1 MRALLSTHYG
11 ESKTHKYGYTFRKK
25 NGWGVTPADAFP
37 APTHC
42 HECGNAGTEYGY
54 SAGVHVGDTRDGE
67 RIEQSPAVC
76 YVCCHAHD
84 VAQLQDR
91 TKPFV
96 AYVSCDGKSISNWPG
111 ANLGAVTAEWRTRS
125 GFADVTC
132 YQVRDVHG
140 GRWYG
145 KGSGR
150 GMCITLR
157 PCK

>member
-1 MRALLSTHYG
+1 M
-11 ESKTHKYGYTFRKK
+11 HKYGYTFRKK

-140 GRWYG
+140 GRWYS